1 MCQFLRSLKDLF
13 FPPICIGCHQC
24 IVEESQSS
32 VGLICKECC
41 DQWFEREARS
51 KGRCTCCGFPIAVYA
66 KSPNVI
72 PFTCLE
78 CRKWGFQFSSTRCLG
93 GYEGRLKD
101 LVLQAKMKSGSPV
114 AFALGQAIGVS
125 LYTHVTKVV
134 IPVPMH
140 WRRKVMRQQNT
151 AEVIARG
158 IHSQLA
164 SSATLEMWS
173 VRASRAT
180 QKQGMLSPD
189 QRRENVRNAFQV
201 TKPQVISGQ
210 RVLLVDDVMTT
221 GATLHELTNLLLVH
235 GAIDVEVAVVCRAG
249 GGYR

>member
-24 IVEESQSS
+24 IVEQSRSS
-32 VGLICKECC
+32 VGLICTKCS
-41 DQWFEREARS
+41 DQWFESEARP

-66 KSPNVI
+66 ESSSVTPL
-72 PFTCLE
+72 TCLE

-93 GYEGRLKD
+93 GYKGRLKD
-101 LVLQAKMKSGSPV
+101 LVLQAKMKSGSPI
-114 AFALGQAIGVS
+114 AFALGQAIGMR
-125 LYTHVTKVV
+125 LYTQAPKVI
-134 IPVPMH
+134 IPVPMY
-140 WRRKVMRQQNT
+140 WRRKFMRQQNT

-158 IHSQLA
+158 IRSQVA

-189 QRRENVRNAFQV
+189 QRRGNVRNAFQV

-221 GATLHELTNLLLVH
+221 GATLHELTNL
-235 GAIDVEVAVVCRAG
+235 
-249 GGYR
+249 